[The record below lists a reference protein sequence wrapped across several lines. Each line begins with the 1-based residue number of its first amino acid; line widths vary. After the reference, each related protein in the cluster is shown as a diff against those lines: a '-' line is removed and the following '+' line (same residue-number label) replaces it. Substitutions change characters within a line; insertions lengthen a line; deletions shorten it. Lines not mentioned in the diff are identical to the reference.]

1 MKSDTTTETRQDS
14 HPCRTSF
21 ILNIATLAKSSAS
34 CYTIP
39 CGACGKGT
47 CMIETICS
55 IVNAVCQLVLASATV
70 AAAIA
75 AWKTYHK
82 DK

>member
-1 MKSDTTTETRQDS
+1 
-14 HPCRTSF
+14 
-21 ILNIATLAKSSAS
+21 
-34 CYTIP
+34 
-39 CGACGKGT
+39 
-47 CMIETICS
+47 MIETICS

-75 AWKTYHK
+75 AWKSYHK